1 MEQPDESP
9 AEQTYRVSFDFIK
22 KKLEGGK
29 DSFGKLMRE
38 VVRSGVCTH
47 CSACVSICPVI
58 VWDEEKHQPKLDP
71 KLGKCTGCGA
81 CYHQCPRTIT
91 TERALLGDFLNA
103 YVARAGPDHP
113 EIKGQDGGV
122 VTAFLT
128 YLLDEKLIDGA
139 VVTRKSKENPWWPE
153 ATIAK
158 TRSDLLEASG
168 SIYCHS
174 QTVEKLLE
182 AIRKGIGSVAFVG
195 TPCNIDAVD
204 KMQKS
209 PVGMLKYFMRSHVL
223 KVGIFCMDSFSP
235 EALYGAFERDG
246 VDINRARK
254 MDISK
259 GKFNI
264 YYEDEE
270 PVKQYTIKELDKY
283 KSSSCNFCVDL
294 TSENADISIGSVGA
308 PAGWNA
314 VLTRT
319 SLAQEL
325 FDDAVAKGYI
335 ELRDKGPAMGGLK
348 FLAKLKKVSQ
358 YNVKVRT
365 TYIVQAAGKKEES
378 IPGAEPVPTSP
389 FSSRRLLTEKT
400 SLINGNDT
408 AKIELTNQAG
418 WTLEN
423 LRIRVARVQ
432 EMFEDPNSIWYVH
445 IAEIFPYEVVNV
457 EYPLKLKE
465 DEPPFTGDIFVE
477 ISDITGKIFSKKI
490 SIEKLLPK
498 EE

>member
-1 MEQPDESP
+1 MTEQDQQPEPS
-9 AEQTYRVSFDFIK
+9 AYEISFDFIK

-91 TERALLGDFLNA
+91 TEEVLLGHYLNS

-122 VTAFLT
+122 VTAFLM
-128 YLLDEKLIDGA
+128 YLLDQKLIDAA
-139 VVTRKSKENPWWPE
+139 VVTRKSKSKPWWPE
-153 ATIAK
+153 AALVK
-158 TRSDLLEASG
+158 TRAELLESSG

-174 QTVEKLLE
+174 QTVDKLLE
-182 AIRKGIGSVAFVG
+182 GIRQGVGSMAFVG

-204 KMQKS
+204 KMQNS
-209 PVGMLKYFMRSHVL
+209 PVGMLKYFMRSHIL

-235 EALYGAFERDG
+235 EALYGFFDRQG
-246 VDINRARK
+246 IDINRVRK

-259 GKFNI
+259 GKFNV
-264 YYEDEE
+264 YYEEAE
-270 PVKQYTIKELDKY
+270 PVKQFTIKELDKY
-283 KSSSCNFCVDL
+283 KSSSCNFCIDL
-294 TSENADISIGSVGA
+294 TAENADISIGSVGA
-308 PAGWNA
+308 AAGWNTI
-314 VLTRT
+314 LTRT
-319 SLAQEL
+319 SLGQEL
-325 FDDAVAKGYI
+325 LDDAVARGYI
-335 ELRDKGPAMGGLK
+335 ELRDKGPAIGGLS

-358 YNVKVRT
+358 YTTKVRT
-365 TYIVQAAGKKEES
+365 TYVVQAAGRAEEKL
-378 IPGAEPVPTSP
+378 PGAEPVPMSP
-389 FSSRRLLTEKT
+389 FSSRRLLSDKSELVNNNET
-400 SLINGNDT
+400 L
-408 AKIELTNQAG
+408 KIGLTNQAG
-418 WTLEN
+418 WTLEH

-432 EMFEDPNSIWYVH
+432 EMFEDPNSVWYTSIGEV
-445 IAEIFPYEVVNV
+445 FPFEEVII
-457 EYPLKLKE
+457 EYPLRLS
-465 DEPPFTGDIFVE
+465 DEEPAFTGDIFLE
-477 ISDITGKIFSKKI
+477 ISDVTGKIFSKKI
-490 SIEKLLPK
+490 SIAGLLPK